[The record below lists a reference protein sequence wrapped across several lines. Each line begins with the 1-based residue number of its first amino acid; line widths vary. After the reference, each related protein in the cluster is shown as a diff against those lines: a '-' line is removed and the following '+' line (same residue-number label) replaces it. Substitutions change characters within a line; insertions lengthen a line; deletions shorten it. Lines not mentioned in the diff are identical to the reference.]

1 VILNNNHLVK
11 VGARNKAKG
20 ASGNSNT
27 RYIKRV
33 TSLYNTFLTLELVS
47 KPYGVPSTPV

>member
-1 VILNNNHLVK
+1 MILDNNYLVK
-11 VGARNKAKG
+11 AGTRNKAEG
-20 ASGNSNT
+20 ASGNSDT

-33 TSLYNTFLTLELVS
+33 ASLYNTFLTLELAS